1 MESTP
6 GVFGVWQDFCAA
18 AKDHIE
24 SAKLLGI
31 PMKPKH
37 HWLLEMGVR
46 SRLQGSPGWV
56 SCWSD
61 ESINKCLKDVA
72 AAVRFFKD
80 KDLPKIYKNA
90 SFMKEKIDE
99 FKPKVPLALS
109 LRKEGM

>member
-1 MESTP
+1 MSVESTP
-6 GVFGVWQDFCAA
+6 GVFAVWQDFCAA

-72 AAVRFFKD
+72 AGAHSAHFHERVLIHFDVTVGHGSKR
-80 KDLPKIYKNA
+80 P
-90 SFMKEKIDE
+90 
-99 FKPKVPLALS
+99 
-109 LRKEGM
+109 RTG